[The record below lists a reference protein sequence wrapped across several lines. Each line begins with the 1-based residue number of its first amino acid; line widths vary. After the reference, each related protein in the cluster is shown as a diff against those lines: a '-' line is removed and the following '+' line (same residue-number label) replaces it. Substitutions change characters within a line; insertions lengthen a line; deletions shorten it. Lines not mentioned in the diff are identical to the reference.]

1 MTVRDFLHDI
11 YTVADSSPICGIPA
25 IRRLT
30 ASAINLRI
38 PVSSG
43 QFIDAFFNEQTGR
56 TAFAFI
62 ENEKRLFGADNTG
75 GWHVHPFDNPDLHET
90 RDEAMV
96 FSDFIKLIEARLQN
110 KQA

>member
-1 MTVRDFLHDI
+1 MTIRDFLHGI
-11 YTVADSSPICGIPA
+11 YAVAASSPICGIPA
-25 IRRLT
+25 IRRLS

-75 GWHVHPFDNPDLHET
+75 GWHVHPFDDPEQHEALK
-90 RDEAMV
+90 EPMN
-96 FSDFIKLIEARLQN
+96 FLEFIELIEARLQN
-110 KQA
+110 EQS